1 MEYSFINMKI
11 EPHIVNIN
19 PDIINDIILQGE
31 KKFSN
36 DRAGAIEKALK
47 NILDVLAINNIVN
60 PKLSKF
66 NSRVRKIEIKLSEI
80 FQNKIELKINYQKI
94 K

>member
-1 MEYSFINMKI
+1 MEYSFVNMKI

-19 PDIINDIILQGE
+19 PDIINDIILQSE

-36 DRAGAIEKALK
+36 VRAGAIEKALK
-47 NILDVLAINNIVN
+47 NILDLLAINNIVN

-66 NSRVRKIEIKLSEI
+66 NSRVRENRNKAIRDIPEQNRVKNKLP
-80 FQNKIELKINYQKI
+80 
-94 K
+94 